1 MELTLKMLDAA
12 CAAGCEVIIDSVE
25 GVVTETGGSSSST
38 RITGLTLSNHGN
50 VTVSRVVF
58 AMGPWTGAL
67 LEQWIPDIKFPMEGI
82 YSTSIVY
89 KNVESLK
96 VPENSFA
103 CFCDED
109 SSGCH
114 LELYPR
120 SNGDMY
126 VCGCGG
132 SDHVSGD
139 RLRKG
144 GDCEHAGLIIAD
156 PARVAAAH
164 RSFSSITSLA
174 ADRGEPDIAQV
185 YFKWINSMIPACHDI
200 VIRSSAHPSRPGFL
214 L

>member
-120 SNGDMY
+120 SNG
-126 VCGCGG
+126 
-132 SDHVSGD
+132 
-139 RLRKG
+139 
-144 GDCEHAGLIIAD
+144 LIIAD